1 MDLTSLLKNG
11 AENYNVKLSDYQ
23 VEQFMTY
30 MKLLKEW
37 NEKINLTAITDEAEI
52 IKKHFIDSI
61 AIMKS
66 DLINTGCTVI
76 DVGTGAGFPGIPINI
91 IDPSVKVVL
100 LDSLNKRV
108 NFLNEVIKELKLTNI
123 EAVHGRA
130 EEMSKNVKYREKFD
144 IATARAVANMNVL
157 SEYCMPYVKKGGH
170 FIALKGPTGY
180 EEVTHAKGAISIL
193 GGQVKNIIE
202 TNIIEEE
209 YKHNI
214 VIIKKIKETSTKY
227 PRRYA
232 IIEKTPLK

>member
-1 MDLTSLLKNG
+1 MELTSLLRNG
-11 AENYNVKLSDYQ
+11 AENYDIKLSDYQ
-23 VEQFMTY
+23 VEQFMNY
-30 MKLLKEW
+30 MRLLKEW

-66 DLINTGCTVI
+66 DLISTGCTVI

-91 IDPSVKVVL
+91 IEPGVKVLL

-180 EEVTHAKGAISIL
+180 EEVNNAKGAINIL
-193 GGQVKNIIE
+193 GGKITNIIE
-202 TNIIEEE
+202 TKIIDEE